1 MASNFGSTGKYDM
14 HAISKARQD
23 LRSCRPPDALGL
35 QAAEFETWFERKV
48 GELYGETAQYE
59 IEMDAVEDLLYVE
72 IDQGIKKIEDELKAF
87 TKTLGVSVARTLSIP
102 CTNNSEDPGFVQE
115 LRVRLQKFHDDC
127 REALEGSQKFRVAHD
142 DDDTYD
148 TYEFLM
154 ATQMKLKVGK

>member
-14 HAISKARQD
+14 HAISK
-23 LRSCRPPDALGL
+23 
-35 QAAEFETWFERKV
+35 AAEFETWFERKV

-72 IDQGIKKIEDELKAF
+72 VDQ
-87 TKTLGVSVARTLSIP
+87 ARTLSLS
-102 CTNNSEDPGFVQE
+102 CTYNSEDPGFVQE
-115 LRVRLQKFHDDC
+115 LR
-127 REALEGSQKFRVAHD
+127 KFRVAHD

-154 ATQMKLKVGK
+154 ATQMKLKVGKD